1 MIDLKSRSEI
11 AADVKL
17 NKLYTQFDKLLS
29 ELKKHSL
36 TPSIEA
42 SINKDVEEINNSTLT
57 GSELKKLVKKKETA
71 IVKQLEKE
79 LKIVPRNYFQT
90 LWMVLGMS
98 AFGLPIGVAIGLS
111 IGNIGLLGIGL
122 PIGMGI
128 GIIVGKL
135 MDKKALA
142 EGRQLDVE
150 IKY

>member
-1 MIDLKSRSEI
+1 
-11 AADVKL
+11 
-17 NKLYTQFDKLLS
+17 
-29 ELKKHSL
+29 
-36 TPSIEA
+36 
-42 SINKDVEEINNSTLT
+42 
-57 GSELKKLVKKKETA
+57 
-71 IVKQLEKE
+71 
-79 LKIVPRNYFQT
+79 
-90 LWMVLGMS
+90 MVVGMS

-128 GIIVGKL
+128 GIIVGRL

>member
-90 LWMVLGMS
+90 LWMVVGMS
-98 AFGLPIGVAIGLS
+98 AFGLPIGVAIGVS
-111 IGNIGLLGIGL
+111 VGNIGLLGIGL

-128 GIIVGKL
+128 GIIVGRL